1 MVFVKNLLRHTLNK
15 IFHEL
20 GTHHSAYISNM
31 VCMIK
36 ILVGKGDF
44 EIKAK
49 IKLESDLTKK
59 KWEIKSIVWLFFREK
74 RNVSPV
80 HI

>member
-1 MVFVKNLLRHTLNK
+1 MRHTLNK

-49 IKLESDLTKK
+49 IKLESDLISKK
-59 KWEIKSIVWLFFREK
+59 GRNRNHQIVFNMLLMYI
-74 RNVSPV
+74 V

>member
-1 MVFVKNLLRHTLNK
+1 
-15 IFHEL
+15 
-20 GTHHSAYISNM
+20 
-31 VCMIK
+31 MIK

-59 KWEIKSIVWLFFREK
+59 KWEIESIVWLFFREK